1 MSKVLGFM
9 RLIFFLFLI
18 SCGCAFSQR
27 LPDSP
32 NTPKGALVIS
42 ASAERNDFYSSF
54 TYIKP
59 IKSFYLN
66 PSIGFGVI
74 HSLIQSNLF
83 LRVGTDL
90 IYNPLQKY
98 FGGNQ
103 LVTLGVGGGYYFS
116 FYNRP
121 SFTSHHELCAGYVL
135 RVGGRI
141 KFFQKTFIGLMSES
155 FSGSS
160 REVRLIYPNFHF
172 SIGLSYEI

>member
-18 SCGCAFSQR
+18 SYGYPFSQR

-121 SFTSHHELCAGYVL
+121 SFTIHHELCAGYVL

-141 KFFQKTFIGLMSES
+141 KFFKKHLLVDE
-155 FSGSS
+155 
-160 REVRLIYPNFHF
+160 
-172 SIGLSYEI
+172 

>member
-1 MSKVLGFM
+1 M

-18 SCGCAFSQR
+18 SYGCAFSQR

-172 SIGLSYEI
+172 SIGLSFEI

>member
-1 MSKVLGFM
+1 M

-18 SCGCAFSQR
+18 SYGCAFSQR

-121 SFTSHHELCAGYVL
+121 SFTTHHELCAGYVL

>member
-1 MSKVLGFM
+1 M

-18 SCGCAFSQR
+18 SYGCAFSQH
-27 LPDSP
+27 LPDSI
-32 NTPKGALVIS
+32 NTSKGALAIS

-103 LVTLGVGGGYYFS
+103 LITLGVGGGYYFS

-121 SFTSHHELCAGYVL
+121 SFTTHHELCAGYVL

>member
-1 MSKVLGFM
+1 M

-18 SCGCAFSQR
+18 SYGCVFSQH
-27 LPDSP
+27 LPESI
-32 NTPKGALVIS
+32 NTSKGALAIS
-42 ASAERNDFYSSF
+42 ASAERHDFYSSF

-59 IKSFYLN
+59 IKSFSLN

-74 HSLIQSNLF
+74 HSFIQSNLF
-83 LRVGTDL
+83 LRVGTDM

-103 LVTLGVGGGYYFS
+103 LITLGAGGGYYFS

-121 SFTSHHELCAGYVL
+121 SFTTHHELCAGYVL

-141 KFFQKTFIGLMSES
+141 QFFQKTFIGLMSES

>member
-18 SCGCAFSQR
+18 SYGYAFSQR

-121 SFTSHHELCAGYVL
+121 SFTTHHELCAGYVL

>member
-1 MSKVLGFM
+1 M

-18 SCGCAFSQR
+18 SYGCAFSQR

>member
-18 SCGCAFSQR
+18 SYGYAFSQR

-66 PSIGFGVI
+66 PSMGFGVI

-121 SFTSHHELCAGYVL
+121 SFTTHHELCAGYVL

-160 REVRLIYPNFHF
+160 RDVRLIYPNFHV

>member
-1 MSKVLGFM
+1 M
-9 RLIFFLFLI
+9 FLI
-18 SCGCAFSQR
+18 SYGCAFSQR
-27 LPDSP
+27 LPNSP

-141 KFFQKTFIGLMSES
+141 KFFQKTFIGLISES

-160 REVRLIYPNFHF
+160 REVRLIYSNFHF

>member
-1 MSKVLGFM
+1 M

-18 SCGCAFSQR
+18 TYGCAFSQH

-32 NTPKGALVIS
+32 KTLKGALAIS
-42 ASAERNDFYSSF
+42 VSAERNDYYSSF
-54 TYIKP
+54 TYLKP
-59 IKSFYLN
+59 IKSFSLN
-66 PSIGFGVI
+66 PNIGFGVV
-74 HSLIQSNLF
+74 HSFIQSNLF

-90 IYNPLQKY
+90 IYNPLYKH
-98 FGGNQ
+98 FGKNQ
-103 LVTLGVGGGYYFS
+103 QIFALGVGGGYYFS

-141 KFFQKTFIGLMSES
+141 KFFQKTFIGLMRES

-160 REVRLIYPNFHF
+160 REVHLIYPNFHF

>member
-1 MSKVLGFM
+1 M

-18 SCGCAFSQR
+18 SYGCAFSQH
-27 LPDSP
+27 LPESI
-32 NTPKGALVIS
+32 NTSKGALAIS
-42 ASAERNDFYSSF
+42 ASAERHDFYSSF

-59 IKSFYLN
+59 IKSFSLN

-74 HSLIQSNLF
+74 HSFIQSNLF
-83 LRVGTDL
+83 LRVGTDM

-103 LVTLGVGGGYYFS
+103 LITLGVGGGYYFS

-121 SFTSHHELCAGYVL
+121 SFTTHHELCAGYVL

-141 KFFQKTFIGLMSES
+141 QFFQKTFIGLMSES

>member
-18 SCGCAFSQR
+18 SYGYAFSQR

-121 SFTSHHELCAGYVL
+121 SFTTHHELCAGYVL

-141 KFFQKTFIGLMSES
+141 KFFSKN
-155 FSGSS
+155 
-160 REVRLIYPNFHF
+160 IYWFD
-172 SIGLSYEI
+172 E

>member
-1 MSKVLGFM
+1 M

-18 SCGCAFSQR
+18 SYGCVFSQH

-42 ASAERNDFYSSF
+42 ASAERHDFYSSF

-59 IKSFYLN
+59 IKSFSLN

>member
-18 SCGCAFSQR
+18 SYGYAFSQR

-121 SFTSHHELCAGYVL
+121 SFTTHHELCAGYVL

-160 REVRLIYPNFHF
+160 RKFV
-172 SIGLSYEI
+172 

>member
-1 MSKVLGFM
+1 M
-9 RLIFFLFLI
+9 RLIFFLFLF
-18 SCGCAFSQR
+18 SYECAFSQH
-27 LPDSP
+27 LPESP
-32 NTPKGALVIS
+32 NTPKGALAIS
-42 ASAERNDFYSSF
+42 ASAERNDFYSTF

-59 IKSFYLN
+59 IKSFSLN
-66 PSIGFGVI
+66 PSIGSGVI
-74 HSLIQSNLF
+74 HSFIQSNLF

-98 FGGNQ
+98 FTENQ

-141 KFFQKTFIGLMSES
+141 KFFQKTFVGFMSES
-155 FSGSS
+155 FFGSS

>member
-1 MSKVLGFM
+1 M

-18 SCGCAFSQR
+18 SYGCAFSQR
-27 LPDSP
+27 LPNSP

-141 KFFQKTFIGLMSES
+141 KFFQKTFIGLISES

-160 REVRLIYPNFHF
+160 REVRLIYSNFHF

>member
-1 MSKVLGFM
+1 M

-18 SCGCAFSQR
+18 SSGCAFSQH
-27 LPDSP
+27 LTDSP
-32 NTPKGALVIS
+32 NTLKGALAIS
-42 ASAERNDFYSSF
+42 VSAERNDFYSSF
-54 TYIKP
+54 TYLKP
-59 IKSFYLN
+59 IKSFSLN
-66 PSIGFGVI
+66 PSIGSGVI
-74 HSLIQSNLF
+74 HSFIQSNLF
-83 LRVGTDL
+83 LRLGTDL
-90 IYNPLQKY
+90 IYNPLY
-98 FGGNQ
+98 EHFGKNQ

-121 SFTSHHELCAGYVL
+121 SFTSHHEVCAGYIL

-141 KFFQKTFIGLMSES
+141 KFFQKTFIGLMNES

>member
-1 MSKVLGFM
+1 M

-18 SCGCAFSQR
+18 SYGCAFSQH
-27 LPDSP
+27 LPESI
-32 NTPKGALVIS
+32 NTSKGALAIS
-42 ASAERNDFYSSF
+42 ASAERHDFYSSF

-59 IKSFYLN
+59 IKSFSLN

-103 LVTLGVGGGYYFS
+103 LITLGVGGGYYFS

-121 SFTSHHELCAGYVL
+121 SFTTHHELCAGYVL

>member
-1 MSKVLGFM
+1 M
-9 RLIFFLFLI
+9 
-18 SCGCAFSQR
+18 
-27 LPDSP
+27 
-32 NTPKGALVIS
+32 
-42 ASAERNDFYSSF
+42 
-54 TYIKP
+54 
-59 IKSFYLN
+59 
-66 PSIGFGVI
+66 
-74 HSLIQSNLF
+74 
-83 LRVGTDL
+83 

-103 LVTLGVGGGYYFS
+103 LITLGVGGGYYFS

>member
-1 MSKVLGFM
+1 MPKVLGFM

-42 ASAERNDFYSSF
+42 ASAERHDFYSSF

-59 IKSFYLN
+59 IKSFSLN